1 MAQPS
6 WLQFWCIKVANAS
19 GGSHVR
25 LHAGHKCNVTCLAPH
40 WQLLHWNALGLLQSA
55 HVRFPSAV
63 PASGWKHLHGVEGFM
78 YNLHVSMTYSAH
90 IISRQSRTSTTWVL
104 PCQLHMTSASTS
116 QTAHCEQIA
125 WLCCSPATA
134 VVTLACRVAA
144 PTNQI

>member
-1 MAQPS
+1 MLNQEAASGFVSMLDTRTVYGMAQPS
-6 WLQFWCIKVANAS
+6 WLQFRCIKVANAS

-25 LHAGHKCNVTCLAPH
+25 LHAGYKCNVTCSAPH

-90 IISRQSRTSTTWVL
+90 IIRRQ
-104 PCQLHMTSASTS
+104 P
-116 QTAHCEQIA
+116 
-125 WLCCSPATA
+125 
-134 VVTLACRVAA
+134 
-144 PTNQI
+144 